1 MSKEV
6 KINKL
11 IKHFNKNNTEYFIK
25 NISFNGI
32 DYNKFF
38 NCLLVKDIN
47 AIYNIIKSATTNID
61 TKNSNKSNYITFLSD
76 HFISQDIN
84 YFLDKIA
91 KIDKINYKNYLKCLS
106 IKNIDLILKNVKET
120 SSSSSEEAG
129 TALVITS
136 PPGSPKHTSP
146 PGSSKHTSPPG
157 SSKHTSPMGAKVSSK
172 PSLKEPVNPGPPGGA
187 KVKAS
192 KKVEPLFLPFDTKRE
207 PAIYADVVKKL
218 NTEYKRSNKLKLE
231 AIMRLVQLFYG
242 DKITMPAHSFVNKT
256 TDKPDY
262 KPMEIVIIDKLS
274 LRDNT
279 LLYVGNVLEGP
290 QKGTNVV
297 VKVQPRIPESVNLPI
312 SIQVTTELHIMSA
325 LHSKCN
331 SILAPKAYAYCKLDP
346 LVKGDLERYVL
357 VSEYLGK
364 DLSRSLKNTSIDNI
378 KQKVILAVKA
388 IQLMHKCNDKTDN
401 RNSYLHLDIKHENI
415 AFTDDKETVVKII
428 DFGTAED
435 IYDIK
440 GNRKLI
446 PRTPGDGSPLYM
458 SIMQHEVSIMDYMDD
473 LQAFAW
479 MLLDLLGGRAI
490 HIGMPWYSAGGDNNA
505 IKQQKLQYIKQ
516 CKIDAYTEKYVN
528 GTLTKHNM
536 AIIGDLADYTMER
549 YYKDDKYDT
558 DLITPKTK
566 KNKKSEGLCYSEYN
580 DKYYTDIIQIIEK
593 LQYP

>member
-1 MSKEV
+1 MPTKQD
-6 KINKL
+6 KIDKL
-11 IKHFNKNNTEYFIK
+11 VEIFKKKSVQYFIST
-25 NISFNGI
+25 ISLIDI

-38 NCLLVKDIN
+38 TCLTVPDLKLIHKT
-47 AIYNIIKSATTNID
+47 IKAEYASSATSTLIKINYVNIL
-61 TKNSNKSNYITFLSD
+61 TD
-76 HFISQDIN
+76 HFITKSTTE
-84 YFLDKIA
+84 FLDKIK
-91 KIDKINYKNYLKCLS
+91 KIQTIEYKNYLKCLS
-106 IKNIDLILKNVKET
+106 IINIDLILKNVKET
-120 SSSSSEEAG
+120 SSSEEAG

-136 PPGSPKHTSP
+136 PPGS
-146 PGSSKHTSPPG
+146 SKHTSPPG
-157 SSKHTSPMGAKVSSK
+157 SPKHTSPMGAKVSTK

-218 NTEYKRSNKLKLE
+218 NTAYKRSNKLKLE
-231 AIMRLVQLFYG
+231 AIMRLAQLFYG

-346 LVKGDLERYVL
+346 LMKGDLERYVL

-364 DLSRSLKNTSIDNI
+364 DLAHSLKNTSIDNI
-378 KQKVILAVKA
+378 KKKVILAVKA

-440 GNRKLI
+440 GIRKLI

-458 SIMQHEVSIMDYMDD
+458 SIMQHEASIMDYMDD

-528 GTLTKHNM
+528 RTLTKHNM
-536 AIIGDLADYTMER
+536 GIIGDLADYTMER
-549 YYKDDKYDT
+549 YYKADKYDT

-580 DKYYTDIIQIIEK
+580 YKYYTDIIQIIEQLK
-593 LQYP
+593 